1 MSLVLV
7 WPSLVF
13 LSFVIWLV
21 PDLLGICSGICW
33 PLLCRSPHTHTHSH
47 TRTSGTGN
55 IRLLCPETYWKI
67 NMFWITRPWIWSD
80 RLLGWCCCSVFCEI
94 QKRDKETPPSD
105 STLWA
110 HTCVC
115 VCRMEGHMSAD
126 RRILLCVS
134 VCVFVCVKA
143 PPPHWGKLFVCW
155 RLEEGK

>member
-1 MSLVLV
+1 MYVRQISLVLV

-33 PLLCRSPHTHTHSH
+33 PLLCKSPHTHTHSH

-55 IRLLCPETYWKI
+55 IRLLCPETYVLDNPAVNLEWQTI
-67 NMFWITRPWIWSD
+67 RVV
-80 RLLGWCCCSVFCEI
+80 LLVCLLWNPK
-94 QKRDKETPPSD
+94 KRQGAPPSD

-110 HTCVC
+110 HTCVY

-134 VCVFVCVKA
+134 VFVCVKA